1 MFRRM
6 LKSKLHRVTVT
17 HSELEYEGSCAIDIA
32 LLKEANINEY
42 EQIAIYNI
50 TNGERFTT
58 YAISA
63 EKNCGIISINGAAAH
78 KANPGDMLIIATYS
92 DYNEIELEKYAPSL
106 VYVDSN
112 NKITIT
118 RNSIDIQAA

>member
-1 MFRRM
+1 MLRRM

-17 HSELEYEGSCAIDIA
+17 HSELEYEGSCAIDIN

-63 EKNCGIISINGAAAH
+63 EQGSGIISINGAAAH
-78 KANPGDMLIIATYS
+78 KANPGDMLIIATYA
-92 DYNEIELEKYAPSL
+92 DYNEIELEKYSPSL
-106 VYVDSN
+106 VYVDNEN
-112 NKITIT
+112 NITIT
-118 RNSIDIQAA
+118 KNSIDIQAA

>member
-1 MFRRM
+1 MLRRM

-17 HSELEYEGSCAIDIA
+17 HSELEYEGSCAIDIN

-63 EKNCGIISINGAAAH
+63 EQDSGIISINGAAAH
-78 KANPGDMLIIATYS
+78 KANPGDMLIIATYA
-92 DYNEIELEKYAPSL
+92 DYNEIELEKYSPSL
-106 VYVDSN
+106 VYVDSEN
-112 NKITIT
+112 NITIT
-118 RNSIDIQAA
+118 KNSIDIQAA

>member
-1 MFRRM
+1 MLRRM

-17 HSELEYEGSCAIDIA
+17 HSELEYEGSCAIDIN

-63 EKNCGIISINGAAAH
+63 EQGSGIISINGAAAH
-78 KANPGDMLIIATYS
+78 KANPGDMLIIATYA
-92 DYNEIELEKYAPSL
+92 DYNEIELEKYSPSL
-106 VYVDSN
+106 VYVDSEN
-112 NKITIT
+112 NVTIT
-118 RNSIDIQAA
+118 KNSIDIQAA

>member
-1 MFRRM
+1 MLRRM

-17 HSELEYEGSCAIDIA
+17 HSELEYEGSCAIDIN

-63 EKNCGIISINGAAAH
+63 EQGSCIISINGAAAH
-78 KANPGDMLIIATYS
+78 KANPGDMLIIATYA
-92 DYNEIELEKYAPSL
+92 DYNEIELEKYSPSL
-106 VYVDSN
+106 VYVDSEN
-112 NKITIT
+112 NITIT
-118 RNSIDIQAA
+118 KNSIDIQAA

>member
-1 MFRRM
+1 MLRRM
-6 LKSKLHRVTVT
+6 LKSKLQRVTVT
-17 HSELEYEGSCAIDIA
+17 HSELEYEGSCAIDIN

-63 EKNCGIISINGAAAH
+63 EQGSGIISINGAAAH
-78 KANPGDMLIIATYS
+78 KANPGDMLIIATYA
-92 DYNEIELEKYAPSL
+92 DYNEIELEKYSLSL
-106 VYVDSN
+106 VYVDSKN
-112 NKITIT
+112 NITIT
-118 RNSIDIQAA
+118 KNSIDIQAA

>member
-1 MFRRM
+1 MLRRM

-17 HSELEYEGSCAIDIA
+17 HSELEYEGSCAIDIN

-50 TNGERFTT
+50 TNGQRFTT

-63 EKNCGIISINGAAAH
+63 EQGSGIISINGAAAH
-78 KANPGDMLIIATYS
+78 KANPGDMLIIATYA
-92 DYNEIELEKYAPSL
+92 DYNEIELEKYSPSL
-106 VYVDSN
+106 VYVDSKN
-112 NKITIT
+112 NITIT
-118 RNSIDIQAA
+118 KNSIDIQAA

>member
-1 MFRRM
+1 MLRRM

-17 HSELEYEGSCAIDIA
+17 HSELEYEGSCAIDIN

-63 EKNCGIISINGAAAH
+63 EQSSGIISINGAAAH
-78 KANPGDMLIIATYS
+78 KANPGDMLIIATYA
-92 DYNEIELEKYAPSL
+92 DYNEIELEKYSPSL
-106 VYVDSN
+106 VYVDSDN
-112 NKITIT
+112 NITIT
-118 RNSIDIQAA
+118 KNSIDIQAA

>member
-1 MFRRM
+1 MLRRM

-17 HSELEYEGSCAIDIA
+17 HSELEYEGSCAIDIN

-50 TNGERFTT
+50 T

-63 EKNCGIISINGAAAH
+63 EQGSGIISINGAAAH
-78 KANPGDMLIIATYS
+78 KANPGDMLIIATYA
-92 DYNEIELEKYAPSL
+92 DYNEIELEKYSPSL
-106 VYVDSN
+106 VYVDNEN
-112 NKITIT
+112 NITIT
-118 RNSIDIQAA
+118 KNSIDIQAA

>member
-1 MFRRM
+1 MLRRM

-17 HSELEYEGSCAIDIA
+17 HSELEYEGSCAIDIN

-63 EKNCGIISINGAAAH
+63 EQGSGIISINGAAAH
-78 KANPGDMLIIATYS
+78 KANPGDMLIIATYA

-106 VYVDSN
+106 VYVDSE

-118 RNSIDIQAA
+118 KNSIDIQAA

>member
-1 MFRRM
+1 MLRRM

-17 HSELEYEGSCAIDIA
+17 HSELEYEGSCAIDIN

-63 EKNCGIISINGAAAH
+63 EQGSGIISINGAAAH
-78 KANPGDMLIIATYS
+78 KANPGDMLIIATYA
-92 DYNEIELEKYAPSL
+92 DYNEIELEKYSPSL
-106 VYVDSN
+106 VYVDSEN
-112 NKITIT
+112 IITIT
-118 RNSIDIQAA
+118 KNSIDIQAG

>member
-63 EKNCGIISINGAAAH
+63 EKNSGIISINGAAAH
-78 KANPGDMLIIATYS
+78 KVNPGDMLIIATYS

>member
-17 HSELEYEGSCAIDIA
+17 HSELEYEGSCAIDMA

-63 EKNCGIISINGAAAH
+63 EKNSGIISINGAAAH

-92 DYNEIELEKYAPSL
+92 DYNEIELDKYAPSL

-118 RNSIDIQAA
+118 KNSIDIQAA

>member
-63 EKNCGIISINGAAAH
+63 EKNSGIISINGAAAH

-92 DYNEIELEKYAPSL
+92 DYNALELEKYAPSL

-118 RNSIDIQAA
+118 KNSIDIQAA

>member
-1 MFRRM
+1 MLRRM

-17 HSELEYEGSCAIDIA
+17 HSELEYEGSCAIDIN

-63 EKNCGIISINGAAAH
+63 EKGSGIISINGAAAH
-78 KANPGDMLIIATYS
+78 KANPGDMLIIATYA

-106 VYVDSN
+106 VYVDNEN
-112 NKITIT
+112 NITIT
-118 RNSIDIQAA
+118 KNSIDIQAA

>member
-1 MFRRM
+1 MLRRM

-17 HSELEYEGSCAIDIA
+17 HSELEYEGSCAIDIN

-63 EKNCGIISINGAAAH
+63 EQGSGIISINGAAAH
-78 KANPGDMLIIATYS
+78 KANPGDMLIIATYA
-92 DYNEIELEKYAPSL
+92 DYNEIELEKYSPSL
-106 VYVDSN
+106 VYVDSKN
-112 NKITIT
+112 NITIT
-118 RNSIDIQAA
+118 KNSIDIQAA